1 MRAYALALAVGLA
14 AVPACVQGA
23 ETMSAAKAQS
33 ISVIKPWLRATPHA
47 APVIG
52 GYVTLKNPAR
62 TPDRLIGATL
72 PMAPN
77 GEVHTMS
84 MSGGM
89 MHMRR
94 LDDGLEIKP
103 GQTVTLEPGGNH
115 LMFLKPTAPI
125 KEGESVKGTLSFAK
139 AGTGTVTF
147 AVGGMAAKSAPA
159 AAR

>member
-1 MRAYALALAVGLA
+1 MRAYALALGIGLA
-14 AVPACVQGA
+14 AVPACVRGA
-23 ETMSAAKAQS
+23 ETAAKAQT

-52 GYVTLKNPAR
+52 GYVTLKNTGR

-72 PMAPN
+72 PVAPN

-103 GQTVTLEPGGNH
+103 GETVTLEPGGNH
-115 LMFLKPTAPI
+115 LMFLKPTAQI

-139 AGTGTVTF
+139 AGTVAVTF